1 MAQPPPA
8 PFLKFEEGDGREIPL
23 ISGNV
28 WKIGRGEQ
36 NAIVLIHDMVS
47 RNHAMIQQLEDG
59 EFYLID
65 MDSRNGSFLNGQRL
79 TAPAALRDGDRLS
92 FGKSRLCFRNPARAA
107 ATASSSGTPALE
119 QTTELFQQA
128 TVSVLVVDIRGFA
141 VLAARLDPEVL
152 SKLLNTWYAE
162 ADRIMRHY
170 GSTAEKHVGDAVI
183 TVWTHGAKGQEQ
195 IEILRI
201 LRAVEEIARVT
212 ARLDQS
218 FILDEPVRIGAGVN
232 TGLATVASHT
242 SGRAVSDFST
252 LGDGVTAALTLESV
266 AKELETDLALSAST
280 MEYVGPWP
288 AAVRHFRSS
297 ETTLKGND
305 APVKIWYTAFA
316 ELSRFLAEHR
326 EDLVKATTGR
336 TYPADKRSPLNPCR

>member
-1 MAQPPPA
+1 MADPPPA

-79 TAPAALRDGDRLS
+79 TAPAALRDGDHLS

-107 ATASSSGTPALE
+107 AANSALGTSAPGQTAA
-119 QTTELFQQA
+119 LFQQA

-141 VLAARLDPEVL
+141 ALAEQLDPEVL
-152 SKLLNTWYAE
+152 AKLLNTWYAE

-170 GSTAEKHVGDAVI
+170 GSTAEKHIGDAVI

-201 LRAVEEIARVT
+201 LRAVEEVARVT
-212 ARLDQS
+212 AALDQS
-218 FILDEPVRIGAGVN
+218 FILDEPLRIGAGVN
-232 TGLATVASHT
+232 TGLATIASNT
-242 SGRAVSDFST
+242 SERAVSDFTT
-252 LGDGVTAALTLESV
+252 LSDGVNAALTLESV
-266 AKELETDLALSAST
+266 AKELETDLALGAST

-297 ETTLKGND
+297 ERTPKGHD
-305 APVKIWYTAFA
+305 APVKIWYTSFT
-316 ELSRFLAEHR
+316 ELSQFLAQHR
-326 EDLVKATTGR
+326 DDLVKATTGR
-336 TYPADKRSPLNPCR
+336 TYPADKRSPLNPC

>member
-1 MAQPPPA
+1 MSEPSPA

-23 ISGNV
+23 ISGSV

-36 NAIVLIHDMVS
+36 NAIVLIHDLVS
-47 RNHAMIQQLEDG
+47 RYHAMIQQLEDG

-79 TAPAALRDGDRLS
+79 TAPAALRDGDHLA

-107 ATASSSGTPALE
+107 AGLSSDTPAHW
-119 QTTELFQQA
+119 QNAGLFKQA

-141 VLAARLDPEVL
+141 ALSQRLDPEVL

-162 ADRIMRHY
+162 VDCIMRHY
-170 GSTAEKHVGDAVI
+170 GSTAEKHIGDAVI

-212 ARLDQS
+212 AMMDQS
-218 FILDEPVRIGAGVN
+218 FILAEPVRIGAGVN
-232 TGLATVASHT
+232 TGLAAVASNT
-242 SGRAVSDFST
+242 GGRPVSDFT
-252 LGDGVTAALTLESV
+252 TFGNVVNAAHTLESV
-266 AKELETDLALSAST
+266 AKELETDLVLGAST
-280 MEYVGPWP
+280 MDYLRTWP
-288 AAVRHFRSS
+288 AAVRHFGSCA
-297 ETTLKGND
+297 TKLTGCD
-305 APVKIWYTAFA
+305 APVKIWYISFRK
-316 ELSRFLAEHR
+316 LSKFLAEHH

-336 TYPADKRSPLNPCR
+336 TYPADRRSPLSPCR